1 MAEARA
7 GRVPTLRI
15 LTPPRHHGA
24 TAGPLLPCS
33 ILIYPS
39 ASMDINDINNAH
51 SFAEDAAANLED
63 LQTTEFWLH
72 LDEDIR
78 IGLCKAHAMCR
89 SMANAI
95 EVLMPTAAAD
105 SID

>member
-1 MAEARA
+1 
-7 GRVPTLRI
+7 
-15 LTPPRHHGA
+15 
-24 TAGPLLPCS
+24 
-33 ILIYPS
+33 
-39 ASMDINDINNAH
+39 MDINDINNAH

-89 SMANAI
+89 GVANTIEILLPKAASDAI
-95 EVLMPTAAAD
+95 D
-105 SID
+105 